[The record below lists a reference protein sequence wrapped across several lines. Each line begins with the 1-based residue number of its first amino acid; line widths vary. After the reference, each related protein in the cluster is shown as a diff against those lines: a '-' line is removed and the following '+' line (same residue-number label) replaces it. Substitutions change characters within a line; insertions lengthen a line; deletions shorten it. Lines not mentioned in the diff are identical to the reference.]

1 MIKKFI
7 SHLQFISSS
16 LLVQALVVAG
26 AGQRDEV
33 EGEVQEG
40 EGDVEQGI
48 VEIREALHVSQFSR
62 LLRFFVR
69 QE

>member
-1 MIKKFI
+1 M
-7 SHLQFISSS
+7 
-16 LLVQALVVAG
+16 AG

-33 EGEVQEG
+33 EGEVEEG
-40 EGDVEQGI
+40 EGDVQQGV
-48 VEIREALHVSQFSR
+48 VEIREALHVFQFSR